1 MYIIVSGHGQFSIGM
16 VDSLEMI
23 AGKQE
28 NLVAVP
34 FLQTDSVED
43 YSKKMAEKLKSVPE
57 EEGILVFTDLMG
69 GTPYK
74 TAVELTLNRENLSVI
89 GGTNL
94 SVLLEAV
101 ALRFSFDNAEE
112 LVNIIIP
119 SAKDSLSASTLILDT
134 LEVEEEITDGI

>member
-43 YSKKMAEKLKSVPE
+43 YSKKLAEKLKSVPE

>member
-34 FLQTDSVED
+34 FLQTESVED
-43 YSKKMAEKLKSVPE
+43 YSKKLAEKLKSVPE

>member
-43 YSKKMAEKLKSVPE
+43 YSKKLAEKLKSVPE

-101 ALRFSFDNAEE
+101 ALRFSFDDAEE